1 MSIMT
6 KTILL
11 FGATGDTGRE
21 VLNQALEAGHHVHAA
36 ERDFPAGFGEH
47 PNCTK
52 HEADLLDGDLT
63 DLVRGMDCVI
73 SAVGLG
79 RDLKTLASPPPLY
92 TEGAL
97 NMVKAMRETGVKR
110 LVVISAAFA
119 DPDATVPTW
128 FKVAT
133 SSLTRIFGQM
143 ADMER
148 VLETTQDV
156 DWTAV
161 RPGWLLDR
169 PKSGNYLV
177 SLDDLPAGTLR
188 TRHGDLA
195 DFMLRCALGNLHVR
209 EKPFVA
215 GHEDTLLETA
225 PALIE
230 EFVPW

>member
-1 MSIMT
+1 MT

-11 FGATGDTGRE
+11 FGGTGDTGHE
-21 VLNQALEAGHHVHAA
+21 VLNQALEAGHHVHVA
-36 ERDFPAGFGEH
+36 EREFPDGFGEH

-52 HEADLLDGDLT
+52 HEADLLDGNLS

-79 RDLKTLASPPPLY
+79 RDPKTLVSPPPLY
-92 TEGAL
+92 TQGAL
-97 NMVKAMRETGVKR
+97 NIVRAMRETGVKR

-119 DPDATVPTW
+119 DPEVNSPMW
-128 FKVAT
+128 FKLAT
-133 SSLTRIFGQM
+133 ASLDRIFSQM

-148 VLETTQDV
+148 VLEATQDI

-169 PKSGNYLV
+169 PRSGNYSV
-177 SLDDLPAGTLR
+177 SLDDLPEGTLR

-195 DFMLRCALGNLHVR
+195 EFMLRCALEDLHVL
-209 EKPFVA
+209 EKPFIA
-215 GHEDTLLETA
+215 RKEAMLLQSP

-230 EFVPW
+230 ELIPW